1 MGVGAISMPTTNGD
15 ICETSNMRLMKA
27 SEIPAFVDK
36 VIEAGCDIC
45 AIGHLGYSLG
55 DVDGKVPWRK
65 ADLPRPF
72 QVVLKYRNL
81 FGGELLAVNIEV
93 SLVIEPQRTLVEI
106 GRAAWWRTTDLAPSL

>member
-1 MGVGAISMPTTNGD
+1 MGIGAISMPTTNG
-15 ICETSNMRLMKA
+15 ESAMTSNMRLMKA

-65 ADLPRPF
+65 VKRIVEEFGDRDHLLPEIVAYLRSIAR
-72 QVVLKYRNL
+72 Y
-81 FGGELLAVNIEV
+81 
-93 SLVIEPQRTLVEI
+93 IEPESSTNEGRRTH
-106 GRAAWWRTTDLAPSL
+106 